1 VPHVKGGALCA
12 CARRGQHDPDARI
25 ARRFRR
31 WWVGVMAG
39 RLSGRSLHSIKK
51 SAAWAGDV
59 RTGNFPIV
67 QKFEGKLSLF
77 TLPQWRTN
85 SELPRRRVGLQHQW
99 RTGGSASAC

>member
-77 TLPQWRTN
+77 FFVAQTT
-85 SELPRRRVGLQHQW
+85 SGAAEVEL
-99 RTGGSASAC
+99 AAK

>member
-67 QKFEGKLSLF
+67 QKFEGKLSLYNNGF
-77 TLPQWRTN
+77 GALDSKRYSIGVLCWR
-85 SELPRRRVGLQHQW
+85 
-99 RTGGSASAC
+99 